1 MRIGEFFRSI
11 LKTGKEIR
19 TDTFSLDKD
28 TESVALEMNLTE
40 YGVFTV
46 IGYIATLN
54 RQAQWYTYKDGK
66 RFKGYE
72 WYAWNVRPNPNQSA
86 AEFWDEFYSRLML
99 FGEVLIFSHNGGRY
113 IADNSFYADYGNGV
127 QPALYTDVGRDIF
140 RFSRPLR
147 PSEVLHFRYGNRNA
161 RNAVMGL
168 CDLYGK
174 LIASASENYQKEGNI
189 KAVLNIDAHQQGTD
203 KEQAAE
209 MKIVQERFAAF
220 FKGKNS
226 VLPLKKGFEYRDVTP
241 TGVSGRGV
249 SDITALRADALKSAC
264 EAFQL
269 PYGLVSGEVAGTAD
283 AWELATATVLNPFR
297 QIIETE
303 LNGKLYKVSDIL
315 NGTCIKGDVS
325 RIKPINIFEKA
336 DNIYKLIGC
345 GYTHNELR
353 ERTGDDIVDDP
364 EANKRFF
371 TKNNSEMTGGG
382 ENNETDNV

>member
-1 MRIGEFFRSI
+1 MRIGEFFTRI
-11 LKTGKEIR
+11 LKSGKEIR
-19 TDTFSLDKD
+19 TDTFSLAKD

-46 IGYIATLN
+46 IGYIATLIQ
-54 RQAQWYTYKDGK
+54 QAQWNTYKCGK
-66 RFKGYE
+66 KTKGYE

-86 AEFWDEFYSRLML
+86 AEFWHELVSRLL
-99 FGEVLIFSHNGGRY
+99 LYGDALIFELGGNRY
-113 IADNSFYADYGNGV
+113 IADSFDPDYGNGV
-127 QPALYTDVGRDIF
+127 QPALYNNVGRLNF
-140 RFSRPLR
+140 HFARPLP
-147 PSEVLHFRYGNRNA
+147 PSDVLHFRYGNRNA
-161 RNAVMGL
+161 RRAVMGL
-168 CDLYGK
+168 CEMYGK
-174 LIASASENYQKEGNI
+174 LISSASENYQKEGNI
-189 KAVLNIDAHQQGTD
+189 KAVLSIDAHQQGTD
-203 KEQAAE
+203 TEQAAE
-209 MKIVQERFAAF
+209 MKILQERFAAF

-226 VLPLKKGFEYRDVTP
+226 VLPLKKGYDYRDVSP
-241 TGVSGRGV
+241 AGASGKSV

-303 LNGKLYKVSDIL
+303 LNGKLYSKADIIG
-315 NGTCIKGDVS
+315 GTCIKGDVS

-336 DNIYKLIGC
+336 DNIYKLLGC
-345 GYTHNELR
+345 GYTHNEIR

-371 TKNNSEMTGGG
+371 TKNNSEIVEGG
-382 ENNETDNV
+382 EENESDNV